1 MYPYAK
7 IKDAIFLYKNK
18 KNLKMNIDVI
28 LFTTQT
34 ARSTLYNWIEK
45 FSYLLDA
52 KMSYILSKRTSKK
65 K

>member
-28 LFTTQT
+28 LFTTQI

-45 FSYLLDA
+45 FSYLLDS
-52 KMSYILSKRTSKK
+52 KMS
-65 K
+65 